1 MRCVSITVG
10 GPKGEA
16 VEEEDISRT
25 VDSLISLSLPLGTRT
40 TEITALNSKGEEVTI
55 FSDGFFYDEEEEY

>member
-1 MRCVSITVG
+1 M
-10 GPKGEA
+10 
-16 VEEEDISRT
+16 EEEDISRT